1 MIYQDDIDGKCR
13 HFLSELFDQTKGD
26 SQVQISMYDIGT
38 SVDMDKNVA
47 KQVAEELIG
56 LGMVEIRTL
65 SGGISITE
73 AGVEEVR
80 KFKGDEVSSDAGGP
94 ILGEGPVLKEKIHEG
109 IEQIVADLKREA
121 GNLGLAF
128 DSLTEL
134 IADLKTIEIQL
145 TSSKPKTAIIR
156 ECFRSIRDVLENT
169 DAGKSL
175 LQVNRLLSDG

>member
-1 MIYQDDIDGKCR
+1 MLDQDDMDGKCR
-13 HFLSELFDQTKGD
+13 HFLGELFDQTKRD

-38 SVDMDKNVA
+38 SVDMDKNAA

-73 AGVEEVR
+73 AGVKEVR
-80 KFKGDEVSSDAGGP
+80 EFKGDEVSSDAGGP
-94 ILGEGPVLKEKIHEG
+94 ILGGDPVLEEKMREG
-109 IEQIVADLKREA
+109 VEQILADLKTEA

-156 ECFRSIRDVLENT
+156 ECFRSIRGVLEKT
-169 DAGKSL
+169 GAGESL
-175 LQVNRLLSDG
+175 LQVNRLLSDR